1 MYTIYKTG
9 FSLKKKH
16 TELLSFVNTTDFV
29 LVDN

>member
-1 MYTIYKTG
+1 MHTIYKTS
-9 FSLKKKH
+9 FSLKKH